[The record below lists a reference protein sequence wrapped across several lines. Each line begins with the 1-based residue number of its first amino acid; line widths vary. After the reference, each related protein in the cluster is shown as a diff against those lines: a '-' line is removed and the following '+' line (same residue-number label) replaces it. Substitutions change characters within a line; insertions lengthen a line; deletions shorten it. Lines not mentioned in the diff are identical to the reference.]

1 MIESGWNMI
10 LDVNT
15 PNLAKIIINGRLTF
29 LNTTNITLSASIV
42 YVYAGELIIG
52 SKEYPY

>member
-1 MIESGWNMI
+1 MI

-29 LNTTNITLSASIV
+29 LNTTKITLSASTI
-42 YVYAGELIIG
+42 YVYGGELIIG
-52 SKEYPY
+52 S

>member
-1 MIESGWNMI
+1 MI

-15 PNLAKIIINGRLTF
+15 PNLAKITINGRLTF
-29 LNTTNITLSASIV
+29 LNTTNITLSATII

-52 SKEYPY
+52 S

>member
-1 MIESGWNMI
+1 MI

-15 PNLAKIIINGRLTF
+15 PNLTKLIINGRLTF
-29 LNTTNITLSASIV
+29 LNTTNITLISTII

-52 SKEYPY
+52 SKEYPYL